1 MVNDALRAASGI
13 QEVKI
18 FEAKVKNLNTKR
30 KAGLNWE
37 ELLNFFFKRD
47 GMKSSDCWWE
57 KLDQDGKVK
66 LYRDENG
73 LASKNY
79 DVDEDSIIQDPIQR
93 RKQKLMDNM
102 PVV

>member
-1 MVNDALRAASGI
+1 LKTDLIKEFMVNDALRAASGI
-13 QEVKI
+13 H
-18 FEAKVKNLNTKR
+18 EAKVKNLNTKR
-30 KAGLNWE
+30 KAGFNWE

-79 DVDEDSIIQDPIQR
+79 DVDEDSII
-93 RKQKLMDNM
+93 
-102 PVV
+102 